1 VPELRTRRLFL
12 VGFVGFL
19 FAQFA
24 IAFWWSEPYPA
35 VIEPGFLG
43 SPPTTGRAT
52 IRGYRVVASGP
63 ADSALVLEADKFFD
77 RVPSSY
83 LMFDLP
89 FLLDSTPPPF
99 SGVLQVRGKLL
110 HRAKLRSDAGVL
122 EFDAYA
128 EERLSEL
135 TGRAD
140 WDSLRIEETLRD
152 VDAERLNY
160 VEPPRVHRSREFQ
173 LR

>member
-1 VPELRTRRLFL
+1 VPNSRTTKLFL
-12 VGFVGFL
+12 VGFIGFL

-24 IAFWWSEPYPA
+24 VALWWSEPYPA

-63 ADSALVLEADKFFD
+63 ANSALVLEADKFFN

-89 FLLDSTPPPF
+89 FLLDSTPPSF
-99 SGVLQVRGKLL
+99 AGVLQVRGKLL
-110 HRAKLRSDAGVL
+110 HRAKLRSDAGVP

-128 EERLSEL
+128 EKRLSEL

-140 WDSLRIEETLRD
+140 WDSIRIEETLRD
-152 VDAERLNY
+152 VDAEQLNY
-160 VEPPRVHRSREFQ
+160 VEPPRVHRSREFH